1 MSAAIKLFFKIR
13 SLFRSLWHSLPLWAF
28 SLCLGASEVLAA
40 GGGKPAT
47 KLVNVADTR
56 AMTPG
61 FSRWVADMYNTNLWL
76 YGIIVVVLMASLG
89 LVLGTVFDRIL
100 GLLGIHL
107 GKLEHHE

>member
-1 MSAAIKLFFKIR
+1 MASWALF
-13 SLFRSLWHSLPLWAF
+13 
-28 SLCLGASEVLAA
+28 LCLGASEVFAA

-56 AMTPG
+56 AMASG
-61 FSRWVADMYNTNLWL
+61 FSKWVADTYNTNLWL

>member
-1 MSAAIKLFFKIR
+1 MSGVIKLFFTLR
-13 SLFRSLWHSLPLWAF
+13 SLVGSRFRSSALWAF

-56 AMTPG
+56 AMASG
-61 FSRWVADMYNTNLWL
+61 FSKWVADTYNTNLWL
-76 YGIIVVVLMASLG
+76 YGLMVVVLMATLG
-89 LVLGTVFDRIL
+89 LVLGTFFDRIL